1 MKQPITSRRL
11 HNNFLKIKDTFF
23 FDIIQRNYW
32 EHLYIMLHCETYS
45 IITSK
50 SRCPINLFKL

>member
-32 EHLYIMLHCETYS
+32 EHLYIMLHCEIYS

-50 SRCPINLFKL
+50 SLSQLIY